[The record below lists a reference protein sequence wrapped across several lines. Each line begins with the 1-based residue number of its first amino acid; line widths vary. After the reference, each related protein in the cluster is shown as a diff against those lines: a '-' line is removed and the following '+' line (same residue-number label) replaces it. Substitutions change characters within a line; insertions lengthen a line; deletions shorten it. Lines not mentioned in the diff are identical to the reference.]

1 MADTQQSL
9 KSSMTG
15 TTTAAIPPQETA
27 HQRPG
32 SAISSTIGHPIEQLE
47 VEAPTAEPEVEYPT
61 GAQLWLNVAS
71 IMVFSFI
78 RGLDLLIVAPTVPS
92 LTNHFKTVSD
102 IGWYSSVYGLVTAAT
117 NVGAHSA
124 SISNIL

>member
-1 MADTQQSL
+1 MADTPQLS
-9 KSSMTG
+9 KTSVTG
-15 TTTAAIPPQETA
+15 STTASIPTQETP

-32 SAISSTIGHPIEQLE
+32 STASNSIGHPTEQLE
-47 VEAPTAEPEVEYPT
+47 VEEPAAEPEVEYPT

-71 IMVFSFI
+71 IMLFSFI

-102 IGWYSSVYGLVTAAT
+102 IGWYSSVYGLVNAAT
-117 NVGAHSA
+117 NVRAHCS
-124 SISNIL
+124 S